1 MYEQPLDITAQL
13 DDDHIVCVLS
23 RNSKQSAMEDCEKI
37 LHSIEE
43 SSFNTEKGLM
53 KITLSAGFLLKIPV
67 KSIEEAIDDALK
79 LVEKAKESGGNRIAQ
94 LRDRADSYR

>member
-1 MYEQPLDITAQL
+1 
-13 DDDHIVCVLS
+13 
-23 RNSKQSAMEDCEKI
+23 
-37 LHSIEE
+37 
-43 SSFNTEKGLM
+43 M